1 MAAAPRYAALGCY
14 SNFSFL
20 TGAAHP
26 AEMVETAAM
35 LGWQAVG
42 IADINSFAGIVRAHI
57 AARDAAIGLIVG
69 VRVRPVD
76 GPDILVHP
84 CDRPAYESLSA
95 LLSEANMRGQKAAP
109 RLYLADLSR
118 LPANTVFVVV
128 PPVHPDAAYHAKL
141 QQLSQLVTGRL
152 WAGACLYRDG
162 ADEARLALLAT
173 EAAALGLPLVA
184 LSNALYH
191 HPQRRPL
198 ADVLCCIREKQ
209 RLDDAGYLLSRNA
222 ERHLLSPDEMARRW
236 RHYPDALKQ
245 AAVIADLCRFSLD
258 DLSYEYPDELAP
270 GGRTAMQELTYHTWQ
285 GAKKRFPD
293 GVDDRVKAYLQHELA
308 LIEKLQFAPYFLTV
322 FDIVRFARGRG
333 ILCQG
338 RGSAANSA
346 VCYCLGITAVDPSR
360 AQPLFERFISEARG
374 EPPDID
380 VDFEHERRE
389 EVIQYIYTKY
399 GRQRAGLAATVITYR
414 RKSALREVA
423 KVFGL
428 SRDVQAALAGEVW
441 GREKTGFDHQALQA
455 AGLDAN
461 DRRLRL
467 VLHIVD
473 ELCRFPRH
481 LSQHVGG
488 FVITRGRLDHLCPIS
503 PAAMPGRTVIE
514 WDKDDLD
521 ALGLLKVDILAL
533 GMLSCIR
540 RAFDLLQ
547 LHYHR
552 HLTLASV
559 PPEDLATYDMLCKG
573 QSVGVF
579 QVESRAQMAMLPRL
593 QPRCFHDL
601 VVQVAIVRPGPI
613 QGDMVH
619 PYLRRRAGLE
629 RVTYPSAEL
638 RNVLQRTLGVPL
650 FQEQAMQIAIVAAG
664 FTGNE
669 ADQLRRAMATF
680 KKHGEIS
687 RFREKMVTGMQQR
700 GYETEFAERCFRQ
713 IEGFGTYGFPESHA
727 ASFALLVY
735 VSAWIKCHYPD
746 VFICALLNAQPLG
759 FYAPAQLIAEA
770 KRSGVPVLPVDIN
783 HSDWDSRLVN
793 APDAPDVPDALGG
806 RYGLRLGLR
815 LVKGLARG
823 EGERIAASREPAF
836 ATLDEVLRR
845 ADVSAR
851 ALQAVAA
858 ADGCGSLGLSRRQA
872 LWQIRR
878 LRRQRHDE
886 LPLFAQTS
894 DDHHTAPTPEL
905 TTPGPILPGQIL
917 PGQILLGEEPQVT
930 LPVASAG
937 SEVAEDYRSL
947 GLSLKAHPL
956 DLLAAPLAR
965 AGWQL
970 CHVIGQHGDGRRLRL
985 AGLVTMRQR
994 PGTAGG
1000 TVFLTIEDGQG
1011 QANVIVWPQ
1020 LTITYRDAL
1029 LRAQIIGLV
1038 GRVQRAQ
1045 SVTHFIAESL
1055 FDLNGFLRHLDPAAT
1070 SKTRQMR
1077 QTRMKSRD
1085 FR

>member
-1 MAAAPRYAALGCY
+1 MPASTIQHAALGCY

-35 LGWQAVG
+35 LGWQAIG
-42 IADINSFAGIVRAHI
+42 LADINSYAGIVRAHI
-57 AARDAAIGLIVG
+57 AARDAAIRLIVG

-84 CDRPAYESLSA
+84 CDRQAYEALSV
-95 LLSEANMRGQKAAP
+95 LLSEANLRGQKSVP
-109 RLYLADLSR
+109 CPYLADLSR
-118 LPANTVFVVV
+118 LPASTAFVVV
-128 PPVHPDAAYHAKL
+128 PPCHPDADYHQKL
-141 QQLSQLVTGRL
+141 QQIKYSVAGRL

-162 ADEARLALLAT
+162 ADEARLSFLAA
-173 EAAALGLPLVA
+173 ESAALDLPLAA

-191 HPQRRPL
+191 RPGRRPL

-209 RLDDAGYLLSRNA
+209 TIDQAGYLLSRNA
-222 ERHLLSPDEMARRW
+222 ERQLLSPDEMVRRW
-236 RHYPDALKQ
+236 RHYPHALEQ
-245 AAVIADLCRFSLD
+245 AAMIADLCQFHLD
-258 DLSYEYPDELAP
+258 ELSYEYPDELAP

-293 GVDDRVKAYLQHELA
+293 GVDDRVKTYLQHELA

-346 VCYCLGITAVDPSR
+346 VCYCLGITAVDPAR

-414 RKSALREVA
+414 HKSALREVA

-428 SRDVQAALAGEVW
+428 SRDVQSALAGEVW
-441 GREKTGFDHQALQA
+441 GREKTGFDKQALVA
-455 AGLDAN
+455 AGLDAT

-467 VLHIVD
+467 VIRLVD

-503 PAAMPGRTVIE
+503 PAAMLGRTVIE

-559 PPEDLATYDMLCKG
+559 PPEDLATYDMLCRG
-573 QSVGVF
+573 HSVGVF

-638 RNVLQRTLGVPL
+638 RTVLQRTLGVPL

-664 FTGNE
+664 FTGSE

-687 RFREKMVTGMQQR
+687 RFRDKMVAGMTKR
-700 GYETEFAERCFRQ
+700 GYEADFAKRCVRQ

-735 VSAWIKCHYPD
+735 VSAWIKCHHPD

-770 KRSGVPVLPVDIN
+770 KRCGVTVLPVDIN
-783 HSDWDSRLVN
+783 HSDWDSQLTKLAGHHLEIAN
-793 APDAPDVPDALGG
+793 AKNP
-806 RYGLRLGLR
+806 RYALRLGLR

-823 EGERIAASREPAF
+823 EGQRIAASRGLAF
-836 ATLDEVLRR
+836 ATMEELMQR
-845 ADVSAR
+845 ADVSIR
-851 ALQAVAA
+851 AIKAIAA
-858 ADGCGSLGLSRRQA
+858 ADGFSSLGLSRRQA
-872 LWQIRR
+872 LWQIRQ
-878 LRRQRHDE
+878 LGCQRHHE
-886 LPLFAQTS
+886 LPLFAASQLE
-894 DDHHTAPTPEL
+894 DDRPQQA
-905 TTPGPILPGQIL
+905 TTKIGR
-917 PGQILLGEEPQVT
+917 EPKVT
-930 LPVASAG
+930 LPVASLG
-937 SEVAEDYRSL
+937 HEVAEDYRSL

-956 DLLAAPLAR
+956 DMLATPLAA

-970 CHVIGQHGDGRRLRL
+970 CHLINKHCDGQRLRL

-994 PGTAGG
+994 PSTAGG

-1011 QANVIVWPQ
+1011 QANVIVWSK
-1020 LTITYRDAL
+1020 LIVTYREAL
-1029 LRAQIIGLV
+1029 LRSQIIGLV
-1038 GRVQRAQ
+1038 GRVQKAQ

-1055 FDLNGFLRHLDPAAT
+1055 FNLNGFLNHLDDDAI
-1070 SKTRQMR
+1070 KTAGSV
-1077 QTRMKSRD
+1077 RMKSRD

>member
-1 MAAAPRYAALGCY
+1 MPAPIIQHAALGCY

-26 AEMVETAAM
+26 AEMVETAAT
-35 LGWQAVG
+35 LGWQAIG
-42 IADINSFAGIVRAHI
+42 LADINSYAGIVRAHI
-57 AARDAAIGLIVG
+57 AARDAAIRLVVG

-84 CDRPAYESLSA
+84 CDRQAYEALSV
-95 LLSEANMRGQKAAP
+95 LLSEANLRGQKSVP
-109 RLYLADLSR
+109 RPYLADLSR
-118 LPANTVFVVV
+118 LPASTAFVVV
-128 PPVHPDAAYHAKL
+128 PPCHPDADYHQKL
-141 QQLSQLVTGRL
+141 QQIKYSVAGRL

-162 ADEARLALLAT
+162 ADEARLSFLAA
-173 EAAALGLPLVA
+173 ESAALDLPLAA

-191 HPQRRPL
+191 RPDRRPL

-209 RLDDAGYLLSRNA
+209 TIDQAGYLLSRNA
-222 ERHLLSPDEMARRW
+222 ERQLLSPDEMVRRW
-236 RHYPDALKQ
+236 RHYPQALEQ
-245 AAVIADLCRFSLD
+245 AAMIADLCQFHLD
-258 DLSYEYPDELAP
+258 ELSYEYPDELAP

-293 GVDDRVKAYLQHELA
+293 GVDDRVKTYLQHELA

-346 VCYCLGITAVDPSR
+346 VCYCLGITAVDPAR

-414 RKSALREVA
+414 HKSALREVA

-428 SRDVQAALAGEVW
+428 SRDVQSALAGEVW
-441 GREKTGFDHQALQA
+441 GREKTGFDKQALVA
-455 AGLDAN
+455 AGLDAT

-467 VLHIVD
+467 VIRLVD

-559 PPEDLATYDMLCKG
+559 PPEDLATYDMLCRG
-573 QSVGVF
+573 HSVGVF

-638 RNVLQRTLGVPL
+638 RTVLQRTLGVPL

-664 FTGNE
+664 FTGSE

-687 RFREKMVTGMQQR
+687 RFRDKMVAGMTKR
-700 GYETEFAERCFRQ
+700 GYEADFAKRCVRQ

-735 VSAWIKCHYPD
+735 VSAWIKCHHPD

-770 KRSGVPVLPVDIN
+770 KRSGVTILPVDIN
-783 HSDWDSRLVN
+783 HSDWDSQLTKLAGHHLETAN
-793 APDAPDVPDALGG
+793 AKQP
-806 RYGLRLGLR
+806 RYALRLGLR

-823 EGERIAASREPAF
+823 EGQRIAASRGLAF
-836 ATLDEVLRR
+836 ATMEELMQR
-845 ADVSAR
+845 ADVSIR
-851 ALQAVAA
+851 AIQAIAA
-858 ADGCGSLGLSRRQA
+858 ADGFASLGLSRRQA
-872 LWQIRR
+872 LWQTRQ
-878 LRRQRHDE
+878 LGCQRHHE
-886 LPLFAQTS
+886 LPLFAASQLE
-894 DDHHTAPTPEL
+894 DDRPQQA
-905 TTPGPILPGQIL
+905 TTKIGR
-917 PGQILLGEEPQVT
+917 EPQVT
-930 LPVASAG
+930 LPVASLG
-937 SEVAEDYRSL
+937 HEVAEDYRSL

-956 DLLAAPLAR
+956 DMLATPLAA

-970 CHVIGQHGDGRRLRL
+970 CHVINKHCDGQRLRL

-1011 QANVIVWPQ
+1011 QANVIVWSK
-1020 LTITYRDAL
+1020 LIVTYREAL
-1029 LRAQIIGLV
+1029 LRSQIIGLV
-1038 GRVQRAQ
+1038 GRVQKAQ
-1045 SVTHFIAESL
+1045 SKLKNQSFENVFQ
-1055 FDLNGFLRHLDPAAT
+1055 
-1070 SKTRQMR
+1070 KW
-1077 QTRMKSRD
+1077 
-1085 FR
+1085 